1 MDSGAHTYQ
10 APSHEDTSTEYDEH
24 MARLGVY
31 RAREKP
37 PKPGKMEVASTDADV
52 REDATDDDDDDDDDD
67 DEFMREYRA
76 QRMAEMQSTAV
87 TFGSVVDIT
96 RDSFVEEVTTPSAE
110 RVVVVFMTRQGYVTR
125 TNNVSVKH

>member
-37 PKPGKMEVASTDADV
+37 PKPGKMKVASTDADV
-52 REDATDDDDDDDDDD
+52 REDATDDDDDDDD

-76 QRMAEMQSTAV
+76 QRMAEMQSAV

-96 RDSFVEEVTTPSAE
+96 RDSFVEEVTKPSAE

>member
-1 MDSGAHTYQ
+1 
-10 APSHEDTSTEYDEH
+10 

-52 REDATDDDDDDDDDD
+52 REDATDDDDDDDD

-125 TNNVSVKH
+125 TNNVFVKH

>member
-37 PKPGKMEVASTDADV
+37 PKPGKMKVASTDADV
-52 REDATDDDDDDDDDD
+52 REDATDDDDDDD

-76 QRMAEMQSTAV
+76 QRMAEMQSAV

>member
-1 MDSGAHTYQ
+1 
-10 APSHEDTSTEYDEH
+10 

-37 PKPGKMEVASTDADV
+37 PKPGKMKVASTDADV
-52 REDATDDDDDDDDDD
+52 REDATDDDDDDDD

-76 QRMAEMQSTAV
+76 QRMAEMQSAV

-125 TNNVSVKH
+125 TNTVSVKH

>member
-1 MDSGAHTYQ
+1 MT
-10 APSHEDTSTEYDEH
+10 
-24 MARLGVY
+24 RLGVY

-52 REDATDDDDDDDDDD
+52 REDATDDDDDDD

-110 RVVVVFMTRQGYVTR
+110 RVVVVFMTRHGYVTR
-125 TNNVSVKH
+125 TNTVSVKH